1 MTNNDILRRLRYILN
16 IKDTKIIKILSLVN
30 YQVPL
35 PRVVSW
41 LKKEDNEDFTE
52 CTDKDLT
59 AFLDGL
65 IIEKR
70 GKKEDS
76 NSSKT
81 QAPAQTP
88 IRLNNNLVFLKLK
101 IAFNLKS
108 DDVLELLS
116 MANYKISSS
125 ELSAFFRKKT
135 HRHYRV
141 CKDQILRKFLKGLQ
155 LKYTTPTETTKP
167 EVAKVKA
174 MQATPKK
181 LEGTLRMSPKKS
193 VDKTDKKV
201 TSKKPTK
208 FSW

>member
-16 IKDTKIIKILSLVN
+16 IKDTKIIKILSFVD

-41 LKKEDNEDFTE
+41 LKKDDDEDFTQ
-52 CTDKDLT
+52 CTDGDLI

-70 GKKEDS
+70 GKKEES
-76 NSSKT
+76 PNQNKT
-81 QAPAQTP
+81 KTTNPAQ
-88 IRLNNNLVFLKLK
+88 RVNNNLIFLKLK

-108 DDVLELLS
+108 DDVLEMMEL
-116 MANYKISSS
+116 AKYNISSH

-135 HRHYRV
+135 HRHYRA

-155 LKYTTPTETTKP
+155 LKYTKP
-167 EVAKVKA
+167 
-174 MQATPKK
+174 
-181 LEGTLRMSPKKS
+181 S
-193 VDKTDKKV
+193 VDK
-201 TSKKPTK
+201 
-208 FSW
+208 

>member
-16 IKDTKIIKILSLVN
+16 IKDTKIIKILALVD

-41 LKKEDNEDFTE
+41 LKKDDDEDFTV
-52 CTDKDLT
+52 CTDKDLL

-70 GKKEDS
+70 GKREEKPGAP
-76 NSSKT
+76 KAPPP
-81 QAPAQTP
+81 QAQK
-88 IRLNNNLVFLKLK
+88 ISNNLIFLKLK

-108 DDVLELLS
+108 DDVLDMMEL
-116 MANYKISSS
+116 AEYNISSS

-141 CKDQILRKFLKGLQ
+141 CKDQILRKFIKGLQ
-155 LKYTTPTETTKP
+155 LKYT
-167 EVAKVKA
+167 
-174 MQATPKK
+174 
-181 LEGTLRMSPKKS
+181 S
-193 VDKTDKKV
+193 
-201 TSKKPTK
+201 
-208 FSW
+208 

>member
-16 IKDTKIIKILSLVN
+16 IKDTKIKKILSLVN
-30 YQVPL
+30 YHVPL
-35 PRVVSW
+35 PRIVSW
-41 LKKEDNEDFTE
+41 LKKEDHEDFTE
-52 CTDKDLT
+52 CSDKDLT

-70 GKKEDS
+70 GKKEDA

-135 HRHYRV
+135 HRHYRE
-141 CKDQILRKFLKGLQ
+141 CKDQIMRKFLKGLQ
-155 LKYTTPTETTKP
+155 LKYTTTESSKP
-167 EVAKVKA
+167 QVKKVESKPA
-174 MQATPKK
+174 SSKK
-181 LEGTLRMSPKKS
+181 LEGTLSISTKKS
-193 VDKTDKKV
+193 VDKTDKKI